1 MKIEKT
7 VTKATSAFS
16 LQPLAFLC
24 LFAATAPAAPHWTE
38 PYNVVWTTPSTD
50 AAGSMPLGNG
60 EVGLNLWVE
69 ENGDLLF
76 YISRSDSL
84 SEISRLLKV
93 GQVRVSLS
101 PNPFLTGA
109 PFRQELKLSDGIC
122 EISAGQDDKKV
133 TLRVFVDSDRPVVH
147 VLGHS
152 ASPLTVK
159 AAIESWRTQRNAVA
173 KGDEQLSA
181 WSVREA
187 PFVLSESAD
196 VFPAGLQGAAAWY
209 HRNEESVA
217 FPSTI
222 QHQSLQSVADKARDP
237 LLHRTFGGWL
247 TGEKFKS
254 VEGRAIQTPA
264 PCTSFSLRVAVPC
277 RQTPTVQAWMDEAQ
291 KLAAKSA
298 DGADALRRTAAW
310 WRAFW
315 DRSWVITDAGRGLPV
330 AGERHPLRIGY
341 DSNKQNQFPGAIGR
355 VSVFSR
361 PLSPE
366 EIVRLAAAAN
376 GQPAPIQDGLLAAG
390 DGTPREIPN
399 DTLNFNRG
407 FTLEAWIKPNRTD
420 PGRIFDKITAGG
432 TDGFLFDLYSGAALR
447 LIVGNTTLATPARAI
462 KADGWHHVAATID
475 SATGA
480 AAIYLDGKLAAGR
493 PGDTVSPIARSYNLQ
508 RYVQACGGR
517 GAYPIKFNGGIFTVE
532 PRAVGRP
539 YSPDWRAWGDC
550 HWYQNVRHMY
560 HPMLAGG
567 DFEMMRPFFA
577 MYEAVRPLCEARAKL
592 YYGAEGCYFPETM
605 TVWGTYANGDY
616 GWDRGDHPPGDI
628 LCNYWRYAWNQG
640 PELVSLMLDYWDYT
654 GDKAFLQQ
662 QALPMAVSVLKY
674 FDSRF
679 KRDEMGRMIL
689 DPTQAVETFWYD
701 VVNDM
706 PSVAGLN
713 DITARL
719 CALPEN
725 LVPAPDREFFVKMKS
740 ACPAVPVEHGRLAPA
755 QKYKDQ
761 RSNIE
766 NPELYAVWP
775 FRLYGLGKPGL
786 EEARAAYAHRAQHL
800 DNGWGYDGNCAALL
814 GLTDEAARILQVK
827 CANSHAG
834 YRWPAT
840 WGANYDW
847 LPDQNHG
854 GNLLNTTD
862 LMLLQSDGGK
872 IRLLPAW
879 PKDWDVS
886 FKLHASSNTTVQC
899 VYRAG
904 QVEQLT
910 VTPSAR
916 AADVI
921 PPGGGTAP

>member
-1 MKIEKT
+1 MPKT
-7 VTKATSAFS
+7 PLLKS
-16 LQPLAFLC
+16 LVFL
-24 LFAATAPAAPHWTE
+24 LFAATALAGPHWSQ
-38 PYNVVWTTPSTD
+38 PYNVVWTTPSKD

-93 GQVRVSLS
+93 GQVRVALS

-109 PFRQELKLSDGIC
+109 PFSQELKLSDGVC
-122 EISAGQDDKKV
+122 EISAGEGDTKV
-133 TLRVFVDSDRPVVH
+133 TLRVFVDSDQPVVY
-147 VLGHS
+147 VMGQS

-159 AAIESWRTQRNAVA
+159 ATAECWRTERRPVA

-181 WSVREA
+181 WSLREA
-187 PFVLSESAD
+187 PFALCESAD
-196 VFPAGLQGAAAWY
+196 VFPARLEGAVAWY

-222 QHQSLQSVADKARDP
+222 QHQSLQSVADKAHDP

-247 TGEKFKS
+247 TGAQFKS
-254 VEGRAIQTPA
+254 VDGHAIQTIA
-264 PCTSFSLRVAVPC
+264 PSTSFALRVAVPC
-277 RQTPTVQAWMDEAQ
+277 RQTPTAQAWMDEAK
-291 KLAAKSA
+291 KLAAKA
-298 DGADALRRTAAW
+298 ADANDALGRTTAW
-310 WRAFW
+310 WRQFW
-315 DRSWVITDAGRGLPV
+315 DRSWVVTDAGMGLPV
-330 AGERHPLRIGY
+330 PGAQHPLRIGY
-341 DSNKQNQFPGAIGR
+341 DSDKQNQFRGAIGR
-355 VSVFSR
+355 ATVFNR

-366 EIVRLAAAAN
+366 EIVRLAAAAHD
-376 GQPAPIQDGLLAAG
+376 QAAPIQEGLLAAG

-399 DTLNFNRG
+399 DQLNFKRG
-407 FTLEAWIKPNRTD
+407 FTLEAWIKPDRSE

-432 TDGFLFDLYSGAALR
+432 SDGFLFDTHSGDALR
-447 LIVGNTTLATPARAI
+447 LIVGSTVLIAPSRTIEAG
-462 KADGWHHVAATID
+462 GWHHVATTLD
-475 SATGA
+475 SVTGA
-480 AAIYLDGKLAAGR
+480 ANIYLDGKLVAGR
-493 PGDTVSPIARSYNLQ
+493 PGDTVSPIARGYTLQ

-517 GAYPIKFNGGIFTVE
+517 GTYPIKFNGGIFTVE
-532 PRAVGRP
+532 PKAVGRP
-539 YSPDWRAWGDC
+539 WNADWRAWGDC

-560 HPMLAGG
+560 HPMLASG
-567 DFEMMRPFFA
+567 DFEMMKPFFRL
-577 MYEAVRPLCEARAKL
+577 YESVRPLCEARAKL
-592 YYGAEGCYFPETM
+592 YYGADGCYFPETM

-616 GWDRGDHPPGDI
+616 GWDRNGHPPRDI

-654 GDKAFLQQ
+654 RDKAFLKQ

-679 KRDEMGRMIL
+679 KRDDKGALIL

-713 DITARL
+713 NITARL

-725 LVPAPDREFFVKMKS
+725 LTTAQDRAFFAKMKA
-740 ACPAVPVEHGRLAPA
+740 ACPAVPVEQGRLAPA
-755 QKYKDQ
+755 QKYKNE
-761 RSNIE
+761 RSNVE
-766 NPELYAVWP
+766 NPELYGVWP

-786 EEARAAYAHRAQHL
+786 EEARAANARRANHQ

-814 GLTDEAARILQVK
+814 GLTDEATRILRVK
-827 CANSHAG
+827 CANSNPA

-840 WGANYDW
+840 WGPNFDW

-862 LMLLQSDGGK
+862 LMLLQSDGDK

-886 FKLHASSNTTVQC
+886 FKLHAAANTAVEC
-899 VYRAG
+899 VYRG
-904 QVEQLT
+904 GKVEKLT

-916 AADVI
+916 ASDVI
-921 PPGGGTAP
+921 LPGPLANGDANQ